1 MSWNNKIVKMRE
13 IELESKKPRGLE
25 WTVSVFSAPEDV
37 TSLNI
42 TLVE

>member
-25 WTVSVFSAPEDV
+25 WTVVFSAPEDV
-37 TSLNI
+37 TSMRI